1 MPEHP
6 QIIPAATDALRDQI
20 AGLVALCRAH
30 EGLALTLG
38 LDAPDDRRTLLAYVE
53 GERLIGAAA
62 IVNWGGGPEVA
73 LAVYPDRRRQGIGRA
88 LLGAALRTLR
98 EAGASE
104 GLLVAHHQV
113 ATGPAFAQSVGGAL
127 RFSEH
132 RLVLDPAR
140 VNQSRPRHAA
150 LQMRPASAADIDV
163 LARIS
168 AAAFA
173 DPEDD
178 ARTRVAA
185 GLQMPD
191 RQYFLGELAGE
202 PVGSLRVG
210 RYGSSVADVTAF
222 GVLPARQGRGY
233 GRQMLG
239 DAVDLLLAERW
250 PEIAIEVETEN
261 ANALGLYQSVGFV
274 VQSTFDYYAIAE
286 LSAQA

>member
-1 MPEHP
+1 MLEHP
-6 QIIPAATDALRDQI
+6 QIALVTTDAGRDQI
-20 AGLVALCRAH
+20 AGLAALCRTH

-38 LDAPDDRRTLLAYVE
+38 LDAPNDRRTLLAYME

-73 LAVYPDRRRQGIGRA
+73 LAVYPDRRRQSIGRA
-88 LLGAALRTLR
+88 LLAATRRTLR
-98 EAGASE
+98 EAGATG

-113 ATGPAFAQSVGGAL
+113 AAGPAFAEAMGGAL

-140 VNQSRPRHAA
+140 VSQSRPRHAA
-150 LQMRPASAADIDV
+150 LQLRPASAADIDV

-168 AAAFA
+168 AAAFD

-178 ARTRVAA
+178 ARTRVAE

-202 PVGSLRVG
+202 PVGLLRVG
-210 RYGSSVADVTAF
+210 RYGSAVADVTAF
-222 GVLPARQGRGY
+222 GVLPDRQGRGY

-274 VQSTFDYYAIAE
+274 VQSTFDYYGLAE
-286 LSAQA
+286 PSAQA